1 VSDVIGYLFF
11 GFGVVGW
18 IAMFFTVPEVAVSR
32 ILVKM
37 LLSLISVREE
47 AMKKLMSC
55 LKTKHP
61 LDSLPRPRQRH
72 NWRRR
77 NLTLLRF
84 TKRLLDSAP
93 SLEVELVV

>member
-1 VSDVIGYLFF
+1 VIGYLFF

-18 IAMFFTVPEVAVSR
+18 IAMFFTVPEVAVSHLFVR
-32 ILVKM
+32 M
-37 LLSLISVREE
+37 LLLLISVREE

-72 NWRRR
+72 NWQRR
-77 NLTLLRF
+77 NLTWLRS
-84 TKRLLDSAP
+84 TKRLLDSAL
-93 SLEVELVV
+93 SLEAELVV